1 VNDIKALPSEIGH
14 SGVVVIVRPPSLPIL
29 VLSALPLV
37 ACGARTALDDG
48 SQGSPISRDA
58 GTTPGEGGTSCASSG
73 NVTLVSLPWAGEVAL
88 PLAQNDAS
96 VYWLYSGP
104 GYADGGSVMTV
115 PKCGGAAKTLASGL
129 PLLLG
134 AIAVDSQTVYW
145 TNLSD
150 QNQGSVMSLPIH
162 GGAPV
167 TLAAGGDPGGIT
179 LDATSIY
186 WTDAFGGTVVKMPK
200 GGGAPTTLAT
210 KQYSAGDI
218 AINTTVACWTL
229 NNGTFPD
236 TPVSVV
242 CISLDGGTPFT
253 VAAGSAIYWGLT
265 LDETAAYVAAGDGSG
280 AGTILA
286 APLAGGTPIT
296 LGAGDPAGI
305 AVDDTNVYWTTAPFD
320 GGTGSLIRVPKQG
333 GVAVTLAAG
342 QNDPGSVAVD
352 AQRVYWTDDPSVF
365 VDAGP
370 AVLAGPK

>member
-1 VNDIKALPSEIGH
+1 MGH
-14 SGVVVIVRPPSLPIL
+14 TGVVVIVQQTSLPIL
-29 VLSALPLV
+29 LLSALPLL
-37 ACGARTALDDG
+37 ACGARTALGDG
-48 SQGSPISRDA
+48 SQGGPISPDA
-58 GTTPGEGGTSCASSG
+58 GTTSAEGGPSCASSAT

-115 PKCGGAAKTLASGL
+115 PKCGGAARTLATGQ
-129 PLLLG
+129 PFLG
-134 AIAVDSQTVYW
+134 AIAVDSENVYW

-150 QNQGSVMSLPIH
+150 QSHGSVMSLPIH
-162 GGAPV
+162 GAVPV
-167 TLAAGGDPGGIT
+167 TLAAGGDPGGIA

-186 WTDAFGGTVVKMPK
+186 WTDAFGGTVIKMPK
-200 GGGAPTTLAT
+200 CGGAPTTLAT
-210 KQYSAGDI
+210 KQYGAGVI
-218 AINTTVACWTL
+218 ATNTTQACWTL
-229 NNGTFPD
+229 NNGNFPD

-242 CISLDGGTPFT
+242 CMSSSGGTQFT
-253 VAAGSAIYWGLT
+253 VASGSAVYWGLA
-265 LDETAAYVAAGDGSG
+265 LDETAAYLIEGDGSG

-286 APLAGGTPIT
+286 APLAGGTPLT

-333 GVAVTLAAG
+333 GVAVTLVAG